1 MFDLRDF
8 VGKRTFITLRGR
20 SSSHEY
26 SCSIELDLPGIG
38 MRIFYGKIHENNMPE
53 DYFGTIKDAYIY
65 SHMFHGAPRYN
76 LPLARSY
83 EELMNTIKSRTLV
96 EIQSTRRYSNHNGP
110 LGNRMYVNLGC
121 SVLHSDFDINP
132 PSEWYSDLYKSMF
145 TNLETLDYMAA
156 KTTNTQFPVVM
167 FPASDVDELIHDAL
181 WYARKHSPPIM
192 SDGNIFFGCD
202 VGSSAYSD
210 FVTLIYEHDGKIL
223 KNIRWD
229 W

>member
-8 VGKRTFITLRGR
+8 VGKRTYITSRGHC
-20 SSSHEY
+20 SSHEFN
-26 SCSIELDLPGIG
+26 CAIDLDIPGIG
-38 MRIFYGKIHENNMPE
+38 VIRFDGRIHENNIPR
-53 DYFGTIKDAYIY
+53 DGFGTIKDAYIY
-65 SHMFHGAPRYN
+65 SHMFHGPSKYH

-83 EELMNTIKSRTLV
+83 GELMKTIKSRTLYD
-96 EIQSTRRYSNHNGP
+96 IQGTRRYSNRHGSR
-110 LGNRMYVNLGC
+110 GNRMYVNLGC
-121 SVLHSDFDINP
+121 SVLHSDFDINH

-145 TNLETLDYMAA
+145 TNLETLDYMVA
-156 KTTNTQFPVVM
+156 KTTNTQFPVVV
-167 FPASDVDELIHDAL
+167 FPASDVDELIHDTL
-181 WYARKHSPPIM
+181 WCARKHSPPIM
-192 SDGNIFFGCD
+192 VDGNIFFGCD